1 MQIIAISNLKGG
13 CAKTTTSVNL
23 AAGLALEGRRVLL
36 IDLDPQGNSTE
47 WLGIGAPSEGSFELL
62 TTDCTLDSLIH
73 DSSVQGVSLIAG
85 SGALSKLERV
95 LAKADEP
102 ETHLKKRLA
111 TLRKQQWD
119 VVILDTPPTLGLLTL
134 NALTVAHQLL
144 VPVTTQ
150 VLSLSGVAQLM
161 QTVDDVRENLNPKL
175 KLLGLVA
182 CRVNL
187 RTLHSQDVVQALTE
201 SFGKKLLRTHIREN
215 IRLAEA
221 PSFNKSI
228 FQYSPKS
235 GASEDYRSL
244 AREVLSLT
252 K

>member
-1 MQIIAISNLKGG
+1 MKIIAISNLKGG

-23 AAGLALEGRRVLL
+23 AAGLALKGKRVLL
-36 IDLDPQGNSTE
+36 IDLDPQGNASE
-47 WLGIGAPSEGSFELL
+47 WLGVGQQGEGSFELL
-62 TTDCTLDSLIH
+62 TSDQPLDALIQT
-73 DSSVQGVSLIAG
+73 SSVQGVSCIAG
-85 SGALSKLERV
+85 SGALSKLERM
-95 LAKADEP
+95 LAKVQEP
-102 ETHLKKRLA
+102 ESYLKTRLA
-111 TLRKQQWD
+111 PLQKQQWD

-161 QTVDDVRENLNPKL
+161 QTVDQVREHLNPKL
-175 KLLGLVA
+175 SLLGLVA
-182 CRVNL
+182 SRVNL

-201 SFGKKLLRTHIREN
+201 SFGEKLLKTHIREN

-244 AREVLSLT
+244 ALEVLSLI